1 MDIRQNL
8 EIYFFVVS
16 VAILLVSVAIVEE
29 VSAGAGAA
37 IIEDV
42 SVDTVVESVFVSVLD
57 VELSLHA
64 TKNAETARAII
75 NFFIF
80 G

>member
-1 MDIRQNL
+1 M
-8 EIYFFVVS
+8 S
-16 VAILLVSVAIVEE
+16 VAILVVSVAIVEV
-29 VSAGAGAA
+29 VSIVAGA
-37 IIEDV
+37 IVEVV
-42 SVDTVVESVFVSVLD
+42 SVDTAVESVLVSVLE

>member
-1 MDIRQNL
+1 M
-8 EIYFFVVS
+8 
-16 VAILLVSVAIVEE
+16 LVSVIILLESVAMVEV
-29 VSAGAGAA
+29 VSIGAGVEF

-42 SVDTVVESVFVSVLD
+42 SGDIIVDESVFVSVLV

-64 TKNAETARAII
+64 TKTVETARAII

-80 G
+80 GLV

>member
-1 MDIRQNL
+1 MNIRHNL
-8 EIYFFVVS
+8 KIYFFVVS
-16 VAILLVSVAIVEE
+16 VAILLVSAAIVE
-29 VSAGAGAA
+29 VSAGAGAV

>member
-1 MDIRQNL
+1 MDPSKFK
-8 EIYFFVVS
+8 IYFFVVS
-16 VAILLVSVAIVEE
+16 VAILLVSVAIVDV
-29 VSAGAGAA
+29 VSAGAV

-42 SVDTVVESVFVSVLD
+42 SVDTVVESVVVSVLE

-64 TKNAETARAII
+64 TKNAETERAII

>member
-16 VAILLVSVAIVEE
+16 VAILLVSAAIVE
-29 VSAGAGAA
+29 VSAGAGAV

>member
-1 MDIRQNL
+1 
-8 EIYFFVVS
+8 VS
-16 VAILLVSVAIVEE
+16 VAILLVSVAIVEV
-29 VSAGAGAA
+29 VSVAAGAD
-37 IIEDV
+37 IVEVV
-42 SVDTVVESVFVSVLD
+42 SVDTVVESFDVSVLV

-64 TKNAETARAII
+64 TKNAETAKAII